1 MFGMKKSIIKYYLLS
16 LCFFTVNFAQNIQL
30 DNYHLTGNLLADSK
44 IVLNN
49 YEELS
54 AVFAL
59 DDLPDKKSPALA
71 GVMSAVLPGSGE
83 FYVGEYLK
91 AAIFFAVEVTLITV
105 AVVNNNEGDELTAEF
120 EAFADEH
127 WSAVDYSEYMMDHWQ
142 ELGLSEQC
150 VIDINYE
157 GNLQPWERVN
167 WDDLNHCESS
177 IGVFSHRLPIHGQ
190 QQYYELIGK
199 YKQYSSGWDEFN
211 GTVYNQVPQI
221 MKDYAVMRGNA
232 NDAYNVAST
241 AVVGLYI
248 NHLLSAVDAIWSA
261 TTYNKDLAIKMRV
274 QNIQL
279 ADRIELVPTLN
290 ISYNF

>member
-1 MFGMKKSIIKYYLLS
+1 
-16 LCFFTVNFAQNIQL
+16 
-30 DNYHLTGNLLADSK
+30 
-44 IVLNN
+44 
-49 YEELS
+49 
-54 AVFAL
+54 
-59 DDLPDKKSPALA
+59 
-71 GVMSAVLPGSGE
+71 
-83 FYVGEYLK
+83 
-91 AAIFFAVEVTLITV
+91 
-105 AVVNNNEGDELTAEF
+105 
-120 EAFADEH
+120 
-127 WSAVDYSEYMMDHWQ
+127 MMDHWQ

-167 WDDLNHCESS
+167 WNDMNDCESL

-199 YKQYSSGWDEFN
+199 YKQYSSGWDGFN
-211 GTVYNQVPQI
+211 GTSYNQVPQI
-221 MKDYAVMRGNA
+221 MKDYSVMRGNA

-261 TTYNKDLAIKMRV
+261 TTYNKNLAVKMRV
-274 QNIQL
+274 QNIQF

>member
-1 MFGMKKSIIKYYLLS
+1 MKKSIIKYYLLS

>member
-1 MFGMKKSIIKYYLLS
+1 MPGMKKSILKYCLLS
-16 LCFFTVNFAQNIQL
+16 LCFFAVNFAQNIEL
-30 DNYHLTGNLLADSK
+30 ENYNFTGNLLADSK
-44 IVLNN
+44 IVLND
-49 YEELS
+49 YQELS

-59 DDLPDKKSPALA
+59 DDLPDKKSPLLA
-71 GVMSAVLPGSGE
+71 GVMSAILPGSGE

-105 AVVNNNEGDELTAEF
+105 AVVNNNEGDELTNEF

-127 WSAVDYSEYMMDHWQ
+127 WNAVDYSEYMMDHWQ

-167 WDDLNHCESS
+167 WNDLNHCESL

-199 YKQYSSGWDEFN
+199 YKQYSSGWDGFN
-211 GTVYNQVPQI
+211 GTSYNQVPQI
-221 MKDYAVMRGNA
+221 MKDYAIMRGNA

-261 TTYNKDLAIKMRV
+261 TTYNKNLAVKMRV
-274 QNIQL
+274 QNIQF

>member
-1 MFGMKKSIIKYYLLS
+1 MKISIIKYCLLS
-16 LCFFTVNFAQNIQL
+16 LSFLTANFAQNIEL
-30 DNYHLTGNLLADSK
+30 ENYKLTGNLLADSK
-44 IVLNN
+44 IVLND

-59 DDLPDKKSPALA
+59 DDLPDKKSPLLA

-105 AVVNNNEGDELTAEF
+105 AVVNNNKGDELTAEF

-127 WSAVDYSEYMMDHWQ
+127 WSAVEYSEYMMDHWQ

-150 VIDINYE
+150 VIDIIYE

-167 WDDLNHCESS
+167 WEDLNHCEGQV
-177 IGVFSHRLPIHGQ
+177 GVFSHRLPLHGQ

-211 GTVYNQVPQI
+211 GTSYNQVPQI
-221 MKDYAVMRGNA
+221 MKDYAIMRGNA

-261 TTYNKDLAIKMRV
+261 TTYNKNLAVKMRV
-274 QNIQL
+274 QNVQF

>member
-1 MFGMKKSIIKYYLLS
+1 MKKSISKYFLLS
-16 LCFFTVNFAQNIQL
+16 LCFFSVNFTQNIEL
-30 DNYHLTGNLLADSK
+30 ENYNLTGNLLADSK
-44 IVLNN
+44 IVLND
-49 YEELS
+49 YQELS

-59 DDLPDKKSPALA
+59 DDLPDKKSPLLA
-71 GVMSAVLPGSGE
+71 GVMSAILPGSGE

-105 AVVNNNEGDELTAEF
+105 AVVNNNEGDELTNEF

-150 VIDINYE
+150 VIDINTE

-167 WDDLNHCESS
+167 WGDLNHCESL

-211 GTVYNQVPQI
+211 GTSYSQVPQI

-232 NDAYNVAST
+232 NDAYNVGSK

-248 NHLLSAVDAIWSA
+248 NHLLSAIDAIWSA

-274 QNIQL
+274 QNIQF